1 MKQTTL
7 TPDTALVSD
16 SQSVAAAP
24 ARGFLRVLMLG
35 GLLVAGAM
43 VAQNATEQALHQ
55 DAARPQRPLLAR
67 MTASPQP
74 VTPSAFDEE
83 SGMTPRQLLDR
94 WDGHVAEASK
104 RFKVPRTWIR
114 AVMARESGGRT
125 MLGEGQPIVS
135 HAGAIGLMQVMP
147 DTYAEMRS
155 EHGLGD
161 NPFDA
166 RDNILAGTAYLRWL
180 HKRYGYPQMFAAYN
194 AGPGR
199 VDTHRATGGRLPA
212 ETRAYVGGITRA
224 LDPNGPRLDMHLAG
238 AGDTIRLTRP
248 DGGTVTI
255 DVGQV
260 TGIRAAMPGE
270 FAPGVQT
277 VVTLGKKSQ
286 GIRESITV
294 ATAAI
299 QARGG

>member
-1 MKQTTL
+1 MKHVLQP
-7 TPDTALVSD
+7 PDTRLVSE
-16 SQSVAAAP
+16 SPCAAAQAP
-24 ARGFLRVLMLG
+24 ARGFLRILMLG

-43 VAQNATEQALHQ
+43 AAQNATDQALHRT
-55 DAARPQRPLLAR
+55 AAHPQRPLLAR
-67 MTASPQP
+67 MAATPQP
-74 VTPSAFDEE
+74 VTPSAFAEE
-83 SGMTPRQLLDR
+83 STMTPRQLLDR
-94 WDGHVAEASK
+94 WDSHVTEASR
-104 RFKVPRTWIR
+104 RFKVPKTWIR

-135 HAGAIGLMQVMP
+135 RAGAIGLMQVMP
-147 DTYAEMRS
+147 DTYAEMRA

-166 RDNILAGTAYLRWL
+166 RDNVLAGTAYLRWL

-224 LDPNGPRLDMHLAG
+224 LNPGGPHLAD

-286 GIRESITV
+286 GIRESVTV

-299 QARGG
+299 QAGGG

>member
-1 MKQTTL
+1 MT
-7 TPDTALVSD
+7 S
-16 SQSVAAAP
+16 S
-24 ARGFLRVLMLG
+24 
-35 GLLVAGAM
+35 
-43 VAQNATEQALHQ
+43 
-55 DAARPQRPLLAR
+55 LA
-67 MTASPQP
+67 
-74 VTPSAFDEE
+74 TPSVFDREAAL
-83 SGMTPRQLLDR
+83 TPRQLLDR
-94 WDGHVAEASK
+94 WDDHVTEASQ
-104 RFKVPRTWIR
+104 RFKVPKPWIR

-135 HAGAIGLMQVMP
+135 RAGAIGLMQVMP
-147 DTYAEMRS
+147 DTYAEMRA
-155 EHGLGD
+155 EHGLGG

-199 VDTHRATGGRLPA
+199 VDSQRVHGGRLPA
-212 ETRAYVGGITRA
+212 ETRAYVGGITRV
-224 LDPNGPRLDMHLAG
+224 LDPHGSRHSLHLADAG
-238 AGDTIRLTRP
+238 GDTIRVTRP

-260 TGIRAAMPGE
+260 TGIRAALPGE

-277 VVTLGKKSQ
+277 VLTLGKKSQ
-286 GIRESITV
+286 GIRESVTV

-299 QARGG
+299 QAGGG

>member
-1 MKQTTL
+1 MSES
-7 TPDTALVSD
+7 PC
-16 SQSVAAAP
+16 AAAQAP
-24 ARGFLRVLMLG
+24 ARGFLRILMLG

-43 VAQNATEQALHQ
+43 AAQNATDQALHRT
-55 DAARPQRPLLAR
+55 AAHPQRPLLAR
-67 MTASPQP
+67 MAATPQP
-74 VTPSAFDEE
+74 VTPSAFAEE
-83 SGMTPRQLLDR
+83 STMTPRQLLDR
-94 WDGHVAEASK
+94 WDSHVTEASR
-104 RFKVPRTWIR
+104 RFKVPKTWIR

-135 HAGAIGLMQVMP
+135 RAGAIGLMQVMP
-147 DTYAEMRS
+147 DTYAEMRA

-166 RDNILAGTAYLRWL
+166 RDNVLAGTAYLRWL

-224 LDPNGPRLDMHLAG
+224 LNPGGPHLAD

-286 GIRESITV
+286 GIRESVTV

-299 QARGG
+299 QAGGG

>member
-1 MKQTTL
+1 
-7 TPDTALVSD
+7 VSE
-16 SQSVAAAP
+16 SPCAAAQAP
-24 ARGFLRVLMLG
+24 ARGFLRILMLG

-43 VAQNATEQALHQ
+43 AAQNATDQALHRT
-55 DAARPQRPLLAR
+55 AAHPQRPLLAR
-67 MTASPQP
+67 MAATPQP
-74 VTPSAFDEE
+74 VTPSAFAEE
-83 SGMTPRQLLDR
+83 STMTPRQLLDR
-94 WDGHVAEASK
+94 WDSHVTEASR
-104 RFKVPRTWIR
+104 RFKVPKTWIR

-135 HAGAIGLMQVMP
+135 RAGAIGLMQVMP
-147 DTYAEMRS
+147 DTYAEMRA

-166 RDNILAGTAYLRWL
+166 RDNVLAGTAYLRWL

-224 LDPNGPRLDMHLAG
+224 LNPGGPHLAD

-286 GIRESITV
+286 GIRESVTV

-299 QARGG
+299 QAGGG

>member
-1 MKQTTL
+1 MKHVLQP
-7 TPDTALVSD
+7 PDTRLVSE
-16 SQSVAAAP
+16 SPCAAAQAP
-24 ARGFLRVLMLG
+24 ARGFLRILMLG

-43 VAQNATEQALHQ
+43 AAQNATDQALHRT
-55 DAARPQRPLLAR
+55 AAHPQRPLLAR
-67 MTASPQP
+67 MAATPQP
-74 VTPSAFDEE
+74 VTPSAFAEE
-83 SGMTPRQLLDR
+83 STMTPRQLLDR
-94 WDGHVAEASK
+94 WDSHVTEASR
-104 RFKVPRTWIR
+104 RFKVPKTWIR

-135 HAGAIGLMQVMP
+135 RAGAIGLMQVMP
-147 DTYAEMRS
+147 DTYAEMRA

-166 RDNILAGTAYLRWL
+166 RDNVLAGTAYLRWL

-224 LDPNGPRLDMHLAG
+224 LNPAGPHLAD

-286 GIRESITV
+286 GIRESVTV

-299 QARGG
+299 QAGGG